1 MNSIILGHI
10 LALLFSTGIMVTSPP
25 LAAPVSGET
34 RYNQQ
39 DSAAV
44 VWVPAGDFL
53 MGTSD
58 EQLQKMQESDKTWTK
73 EIKEIN
79 EIKKIIADEQPQ
91 HKVYLDGYWIYKY
104 EVTVKQYRNFCT
116 ATKRPMPQQLE
127 WSGDNYPV
135 TNVTWYDADAYAS
148 WAGGRLPSEAEWE
161 KAARGTEGNIYPW
174 GNKWD
179 QEKCNNWM
187 DKNPAAGGNNAKQG
201 SPVGS
206 YASITEA
213 GKPVVVASAYNA
225 QDMVGNVWEWVN
237 DWYDPGYYATSPAR
251 NPAGPDEGDQRVLRG
266 GCWGSSSHTARCANR
281 LAEMPKLFRPKDGGF
296 RCAINV
302 AATMKLLAELP
313 ENPAPVAKP

>member
-10 LALLFSTGIMVTSPP
+10 LAVLFSTGIMVTSPP

-58 EQLQKMQESDKTWTK
+58 EQLQKMQESDKSWTK
-73 EIKEIN
+73 A
-79 EIKKIIADEQPQ
+79 IIADEQPQ

-116 ATKRPMPQQLE
+116 ATKRVMPKQLE
-127 WSGDNYPV
+127 WGGDDFPV
-135 TNVTWYDADAYAS
+135 VNVTWYDADAYAA

-187 DKNPAAGGNNAKQG
+187 DKNPAGGGNNAKQC

-206 YASITEA
+206 FASITEA
-213 GKPVVVASAYNA
+213 GKPVVVASPYNA

-237 DWYDPGYYATSPAR
+237 DWYDPSYYATSLAR
-251 NPAGPDEGDQRVLRG
+251 NPTGPDEGDLRVLRG
-266 GCWGSSSHTARCANR
+266 GCWGSTSHTARCANR
-281 LAEMPKLFRPKDGGF
+281 HSTMPKLSLPKDGGF
-296 RCAINV
+296 RCALNA

-313 ENPAPVAKP
+313 ENPAPVVKP